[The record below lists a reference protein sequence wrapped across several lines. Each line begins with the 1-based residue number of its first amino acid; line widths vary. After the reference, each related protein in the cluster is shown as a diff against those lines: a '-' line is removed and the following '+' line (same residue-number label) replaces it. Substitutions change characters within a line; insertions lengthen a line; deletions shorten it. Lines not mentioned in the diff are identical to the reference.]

1 MIPNLLKKIEIP
13 DKIPKELENK
23 IKDFSKSKNK
33 ENFLRKSFFYIVN
46 NWGGNRINAL
56 CKFSRI
62 FQKDPFIFMK
72 IKGYMPCTTM
82 NFFLRIMA
90 VKSGLFEEK
99 DIKSKLTNS
108 WYIAP
113 HQYLEINISGKKK
126 IILDPWNYQFGID
139 YGKYGSGFD
148 SLKINPIR

>member
-1 MIPNLLKKIEIP
+1 M
-13 DKIPKELENK
+13 
-23 IKDFSKSKNK
+23 DF
-33 ENFLRKSFFYIVN
+33 
-46 NWGGNRINAL
+46 
-56 CKFSRI
+56 
-62 FQKDPFIFMK
+62 
-72 IKGYMPCTTM
+72 
-82 NFFLRIMA
+82 
-90 VKSGLFEEK
+90 FEEK